1 MVATTEGPG
10 ELMLIAF
17 EGGEGSGK
25 STQAGILAERLGAV
39 LTHEPGATRL
49 GARLRELVLDPNAN
63 IDPRAEA
70 LLLAADRAQHVAEVI
85 GPALADGRD
94 VVTDRYLYS
103 SLAYQAAGR
112 GLDAQSVR
120 ALSTFAGAPEAD
132 LVVLITVSPTTRPQ
146 RLKATPDRI
155 EASGDDFH
163 QRVETGFRAMAEA
176 EPQRWTVIDGD
187 GTIDDVAAHVWD
199 AVEAVRSRRPG

>member
-1 MVATTEGPG
+1 
-10 ELMLIAF
+10 MLIAF

-25 STQAGILAERLGAV
+25 STQAAILAERLGAV
-39 LTHEPGATRL
+39 LSHEPGATRL
-49 GARLRELVLDPNAN
+49 GARIRELVLDPNAD

-85 GPALADGRD
+85 APALAAGRD

-103 SLAYQAAGR
+103 SIAYQAFGR
-112 GLDAQSVR
+112 GLDRQRVR
-120 ALSTFAGAPEAD
+120 ALSEFADAPEAD
-132 LVVLITVSPTTRPQ
+132 LVVLITVSPETRAQ

-163 QRVETGFRAMAEA
+163 QRVELGFRAMADA
-176 EPQRWTVIDGD
+176 DPQRWAVIDGD
-187 GTIDDVAAHVWD
+187 GPIDDVAARVWD
-199 AVEAVRSRRPG
+199 AVQ

>member
-1 MVATTEGPG
+1 
-10 ELMLIAF
+10 MLIAF

-39 LTHEPGATRL
+39 LTHEPGATRV
-49 GARLRELVLDPNAN
+49 GARLRELLLDPNTD

-85 GPALADGRD
+85 GPALARGRD

-103 SLAYQAAGR
+103 SLAYQAFGR
-112 GLDAQSVR
+112 GLELPSVR
-120 ALSTFAGAPEAD
+120 ALSDFAGAAEPD
-132 LVVLITVSPTTRPQ
+132 LVVFITVSSEVRAQ

-163 QRVETGFRAMAEA
+163 QRVDVGFRALAA
-176 EPQRWTVIDGD
+176 ADLPRWAVIDGD
-187 GTIDDVAAHVWD
+187 GSVDEVAASVW
-199 AVEAVRSRRPG
+199 EAVAERQ

>member
-1 MVATTEGPG
+1 
-10 ELMLIAF
+10 MLIAF

-25 STQAGILAERLGAV
+25 STQAGILADRLGAL

-49 GARLRELVLDPNAN
+49 GARLRELVLDPNAH

-85 GPALADGRD
+85 GPALEIGHD

-112 GLDAQSVR
+112 GLDLQSVR
-120 ALSTFAGAPEAD
+120 ALSAFAGALEAD
-132 LVVLITVSPTTRPQ
+132 LVVLITVSPETRAQ

-163 QRVETGFRAMAEA
+163 QRVELGFKALADA
-176 EPQRWTVIDGD
+176 DPQRWAVIDGD
-187 GTIDDVAAHVWD
+187 GTVDEVAVRVWE
-199 AVEAVRSRRPG
+199 AVEAVRSKPAG

>member
-1 MVATTEGPG
+1 
-10 ELMLIAF
+10 MLIAF

-25 STQAGILAERLGAV
+25 STQAGILAERLDAI

-49 GARLRELVLDPNAN
+49 GARLRELLLDPNAN

-85 GPALADGRD
+85 GPALVKGR
-94 VVTDRYLYS
+94 VVVSDRYLYS
-103 SLAYQAAGR
+103 SLAYQAFGR
-112 GLDAQSVR
+112 GLELQGVR

-132 LVVLITVSPTTRPQ
+132 LVVLITVSPEVRAK
-146 RLKATPDRI
+146 RLKANPDRI

-163 QRVETGFRAMAEA
+163 QRVELGFKALADA
-176 EPQRWTVIDGD
+176 DPDRWAVIDGD
-187 GTIDDVAAHVWD
+187 GTTDAVAARVWE
-199 AVEAVRSRRPG
+199 AVEAARAQ